1 MTNTTNAALASFAD
15 LTAKDT
21 GSDTA
26 TAVRH
31 MRDEPQ
37 EVALAVGCTVDEV
50 IAWCD
55 AQA

>member
-1 MTNTTNAALASFAD
+1 MTKTIAAELTSFA
-15 LTAKDT
+15 LGTAKDT

-55 AQA
+55 AQT